1 MQWCHGAG
9 GIGLARLGL
18 VRFGDLGMDM
28 TSDIGAAVRAVQRA
42 WPSSIDTLCCGNLG
56 NIELLAD
63 AGRTLGRDNLVA
75 QASARVRSILDAAE
89 RSGMFRWNAGKDSEN
104 LGFYRGL
111 SGVGYTLLR
120 QLAPETLPNIL
131 IWE

>member
-1 MQWCHGAG
+1 
-9 GIGLARLGL
+9 
-18 VRFGDLGMDM
+18 MDM

-63 AGRTLGRDNLVA
+63 AGRTLGQDDLVA
-75 QASARVRSILDAAE
+75 QASARLRDVLNAAG
-89 RSGMFRWNAGKDSEN
+89 RNGVFRWNAGEDNEN

-120 QLAPETLPNIL
+120 QLAPETLPNVL